1 MDNAISSKE
10 QVKATT
16 IDAAQSSQNA
26 HTSHKIVG
34 PGSSHNPSSVH
45 ETHAEQIHA
54 VRIHKL
60 SPEQAQEIS
69 SLFAILKDP
78 TRLQVLYTLLHAPQ
92 QELCVSD
99 IAYGLQRD
107 DTTISHQLRLLR
119 TQRVVAMRKEG
130 RVAYYHLIDDHIKML
145 LELALSHICE
155 EPQSNIPH

>member
-1 MDNAISSKE
+1 MDHTLSTEETIKHHHLYPE
-10 QVKATT
+10 QTT
-16 IDAAQSSQNA
+16 TVQ
-26 HTSHKIVG
+26 H
-34 PGSSHNPSSVH
+34 
-45 ETHAEQIHA
+45 
-54 VRIHKL
+54 VRQHKL

-78 TRLQVLYTLLHAPQ
+78 TRLQVLYSLLHAPQ

-99 IAYGLQRD
+99 IAHGLERD

-130 RVAYYHLIDDHIKML
+130 RVAYYRLIDDHIKVL

-155 EPQSNIPH
+155 ETQA

>member
-1 MDNAISSKE
+1 MDNAISSKG
-10 QVKATT
+10 QIKATT
-16 IDAAQSSQNA
+16 IDATQSSQDA
-26 HTSHKIVG
+26 HKIAG
-34 PGSSHNPSSVH
+34 PGSNHNPSSVH
-45 ETHAEQIHA
+45 ETHAKQIHA

-60 SPEQAQEIS
+60 PPEQAQEIS

-130 RVAYYHLIDDHIKML
+130 RVAYYHLIDDHIKIL

-155 EPQSNIPH
+155 EPHNNISH